1 MAKQK
6 ASVAGSNSE
15 PAAGNTEGMGAS
27 HEVVAAFPREVEIIN
42 DTAIPFTIAR
52 AYIEPRTSVRV
63 MVGDDDEITRIKTDC
78 EHILSMN
85 EVYAALEVP
94 ALRVVDTI

>member
-1 MAKQK
+1 
-6 ASVAGSNSE
+6 
-15 PAAGNTEGMGAS
+15 
-27 HEVVAAFPREVEIIN
+27 
-42 DTAIPFTIAR
+42 
-52 AYIEPRTSVRV
+52 